1 MAKVKGFAYDVMV
14 FDTENVEVTNPFS
27 GDSIELTPEE
37 VAVYDLTKGAE
48 MFGQYDIVRAGIE
61 WFRKYNAKA
70 YMVLLD

>member
-14 FDTENVEVTNPFS
+14 LDTENVEVTNPFS
-27 GDSIELTPEE
+27 GESYQLTPEE

-61 WFRKYNAKA
+61 WFRKYNAEA